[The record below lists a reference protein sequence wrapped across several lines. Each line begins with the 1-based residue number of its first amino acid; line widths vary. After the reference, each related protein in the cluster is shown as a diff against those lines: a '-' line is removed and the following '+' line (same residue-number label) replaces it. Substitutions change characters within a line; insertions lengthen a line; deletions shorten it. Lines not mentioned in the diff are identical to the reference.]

1 MVERTGHA
9 LFVREFFRHPVRTA
23 SLVPSSPALAE
34 RMADVVPA
42 TGHPV
47 VVELGPGTGAF
58 THALQERLGG
68 RGRHVAI
75 DLNPRMTG
83 HLARRF
89 PGVEVVEDSADALP
103 RILAERGTGPADLV
117 VSGLPFTVFE
127 TGERPLVETIASV
140 LAPDGAYTQF
150 SYSWTRWAAPAR
162 RQRARVRASFAHV
175 ETGRTVWRNFPPAF
189 VYVASGPRSSA
200 EVTAAA
206 PTSTSAPAPA
216 AAGVLPL

>member
-23 SLVPSSPALAE
+23 SLVPSSSALAA
-34 RMADVVPA
+34 RMAARVPA
-42 TGHPV
+42 TGDPV

-58 THALQERLGG
+58 TGALQERLGG

-89 PGVEVVEDSADALP
+89 PRVEVVEDSADALP

-127 TGERPLVETIASV
+127 GGERPLVDTIASV
-140 LAPDGAYTQF
+140 LAPGGAYTQF

-162 RQRARVRASFAHV
+162 RQRARVRAAFTGV

-189 VYVASGPRSSA
+189 VYVATGPVSP
-200 EVTAAA
+200 AAL
-206 PTSTSAPAPA
+206 PAPA
-216 AAGVLPL
+216 AAVGGVAEIVGVGGA